1 MVKAAGGS
9 HWSAYF
15 GDLDAAKVKEAQAL
29 GLKVLAWTV
38 NDPAEMARM
47 IDYGVDGLITDRPDL
62 ARKLLE
68 ERGIRWR

>member
-9 HWSAYF
+9 QWSAF
-15 GDLDAAKVKEAQAL
+15 HGDLDAAKVKEAQAL

-38 NDPAEMARM
+38 NDPAQMARVL
-47 IDYGVDGLITDRPDL
+47 DYGIDGLITDRPDL